1 MSVCVKKRT
10 FGWFVAVIAPAMLL
24 AIQSRSTAGDWPGW
38 RGPTG
43 LGYTEE
49 KDLPLT
55 WDAKTGKNV
64 VWKTLLHGG
73 AKNNPDFTSP
83 GWSSPI
89 IWKGRIFLT
98 TATWPP
104 GPSNKERRTSIAEH
118 HVLCLQTSDG
128 KLLWDTV
135 VPAGK
140 LVVTNE
146 YHGYAVP
153 TAATDGKL
161 VFALFGSGVLAA
173 LDFDGKIVWREEL
186 PHARD
191 SDGGICSSPV
201 LYEDTVIVPGI
212 QDMGLRAL
220 EKKTGKVKWEQTTKQ
235 RNTMATP
242 ALIRVGDRLQ
252 LIHYAGGIQSSDP
265 ATGDVLWFCK
275 NVQTSQASPVHGNG
289 LLYADH
295 GRGGQTGS
303 AVDPT
308 GKGDVS
314 KTHVKWQ
321 VRVDGDGVA
330 GSSGIIV
337 GDHIY
342 RGGGHDFIRCWSLA
356 NGELANEVKAARLTP
371 SASPIATPDGRIYFA
386 SPGKSYVIRA
396 DPKLEILATND
407 LNDGADYTT
416 PAASEGRIFI
426 KGKSYLW
433 CIGKID

>member
-1 MSVCVKKRT
+1 MNASMIRASRAW
-10 FGWFVAVIAPAMLL
+10 FGALL
-24 AIQSRSTAGDWPGW
+24 AVAFGLQGTSWAADWPGW

-43 LGYTEE
+43 QGFTEE

-55 WDAKTGKNV
+55 WDAKTGKNI

-73 AKNNPDFTSP
+73 SKNNPDFTSP

-89 IWKGRIFLT
+89 VWKGRIFLT
-98 TATWPP
+98 TATWPA
-104 GPSNKERRTSIAEH
+104 GPSNKERRDSIADH
-118 HVLCLQTSDG
+118 HVLCIRADDG
-128 KLLWDTV
+128 ELLWDTV
-135 VPAGK
+135 VPKGK

-153 TAATDGKL
+153 TPATDGER

-173 LDFDGKIVWREEL
+173 LDFEGKIVWREVL
-186 PHARD
+186 PHQREKD
-191 SDGGICSSPV
+191 NGICSSPV

-220 EKKTGKVKWEQTTKQ
+220 DKKIGKVKWEQKTKQ
-235 RNTMATP
+235 HNTMSTP
-242 ALIRVGDRLQ
+242 ALIRVQNKLQ
-252 LIHYAGGIQSSDP
+252 LIHYAGGIQSLDP
-265 ATGDVLWFCK
+265 ATGDLLWSCTK
-275 NVQTSQASPVHGNG
+275 VQTAQASPVFGGG

-295 GRGGQTGS
+295 GRGGQTGA

-321 VRVDGDGVA
+321 VRVDQDGLA
-330 GSSGIIV
+330 GSSAIIV
-337 GDHIY
+337 GDHLY
-342 RGGGHDFIRCWSLA
+342 RGGGHDFIRSWTLA
-356 NGELANEVKAARLTP
+356 DGELVSELKAPRITP
-371 SASPIATPDGRIYFA
+371 SASPIATADGRIYFA
-386 SPGKSYVIRA
+386 SAGKSYVIRA

-407 LNDGADYTT
+407 LNDGDPYTT
-416 PAASEGRIFI
+416 PAVSNGRIFI

-433 CIGKID
+433 CIGTK

>member
-1 MSVCVKKRT
+1 MNTTCKPWSRAC
-10 FGWFVAVIAPAMLL
+10 FGALL
-24 AIQSRSTAGDWPGW
+24 AMALGVSGTSRAADWPGW

-55 WDAKTGKNV
+55 WDAKTGKNI

-73 AKNNPDFTSP
+73 SKNNPDYTSP

-89 IWKGRIFLT
+89 VCKGRIFLT
-98 TATWPP
+98 TATWPL
-104 GPSNKERRTSIAEH
+104 GPSDKERRVSIADH
-118 HVLCLQTSDG
+118 HVLCFQADDG

-135 VPAGK
+135 VPGGK
-140 LVVTNE
+140 LVVNNI

-153 TAATDGKL
+153 TPATDGEL

-173 LDFDGKIVWREEL
+173 VDFEGKIVWREEL
-186 PHARD
+186 PHLRD
-191 SDGGICSSPV
+191 IDNGICSSPV
-201 LYEDTVIVPGI
+201 LYKDSVIVPGI

-220 EKKTGKVKWEQTTKQ
+220 DKKTGKVQWEQKTK
-235 RNTMATP
+235 RGNTMATP
-242 ALIRVGDRLQ
+242 ALIRIRDKLQ
-252 LIHYAGGIQSSDP
+252 LIHYADGIQGIDP
-265 ATGDVLWFCK
+265 ASGELLWSCK
-275 NVQTSQASPVHGNG
+275 APTSQSSPAYGAG
-289 LLYADH
+289 LLFADA
-295 GRGGQTGS
+295 GRGGNNGA

-321 VRVDGDGVA
+321 NRVEGVA
-330 GSSGIIV
+330 GGSAIVV
-337 GDHIY
+337 GDHVY
-342 RGGGHDFIRCWSLA
+342 RSSGQDFIRCWA
-356 NGELANEVKAARLTP
+356 MAIGELADELKAARITP

-386 SPGKSYVIRA
+386 SAGKSYVIRA

-407 LNDGADYTT
+407 LNDGEPYTT
-416 PAASEGRIFI
+416 PAVSSGRIFI

-433 CIGKID
+433 CIGTK